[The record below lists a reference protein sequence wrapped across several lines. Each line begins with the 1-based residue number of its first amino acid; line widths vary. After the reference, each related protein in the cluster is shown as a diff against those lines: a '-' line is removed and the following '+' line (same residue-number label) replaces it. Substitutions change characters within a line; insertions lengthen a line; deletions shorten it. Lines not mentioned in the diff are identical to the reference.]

1 MFHSQDTST
10 QTNAVYERLMQSK
23 TPEERLLMGLQ
34 MAADGMK
41 IWFERVQIA
50 YPNYSNEQVRAN
62 MLHEMLQIDPT
73 LYWVKTLPVFYTIE
87 ENKE

>member
-1 MFHSQDTST
+1 
-10 QTNAVYERLMQSK
+10 
-23 TPEERLLMGLQ
+23 
-34 MAADGMK
+34 MK

-50 YPNYSNEQVRAN
+50 YPNYSNEQVRAK